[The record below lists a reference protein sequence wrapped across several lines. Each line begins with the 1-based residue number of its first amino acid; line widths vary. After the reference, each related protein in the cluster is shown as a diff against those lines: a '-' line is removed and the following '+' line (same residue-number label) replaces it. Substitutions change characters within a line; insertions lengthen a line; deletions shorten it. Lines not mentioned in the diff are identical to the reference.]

1 MSVSQYPHVE
11 QNHVGSELRSLG
23 GSGATNG
30 KAPQLA
36 GFTETKTIVLESKI
50 DFSTGLEGLVTLA
63 PSETHNSAI
72 IANFFIC

>member
-11 QNHVGSELRSLG
+11 QNQVGNELRSLG
-23 GSGATNG
+23 GSGVTSG
-30 KAPQLA
+30 RAPQLA
-36 GFTETKTIVLESKI
+36 GFTGTKTVLESKI

>member
-23 GSGATNG
+23 GSGVTSC
-30 KAPQLA
+30 KVPQLA
-36 GFTETKTIVLESKI
+36 GFTGTKTILESKI
-50 DFSTGLEGLVTLA
+50 DFSTSLEGLVTLA